1 MNNKAGRTWAML
13 KNKRKKDRK
22 SGIKFRKK
30 LASAL
35 ELPEEA
41 LGETP
46 CLSLRGS
53 LMTLWNCGEVLCYE
67 DGRVRL
73 TLLGSGGKVF
83 IADVWG
89 EGLYMRSFLD
99 GAVTVEGTI
108 ARFELCSA

>member
-1 MNNKAGRTWAML
+1 MR
-13 KNKRKKDRK
+13 KNKRENDKK
-22 SGIKFRKK
+22 SGVKLRKK

-46 CLSLRGS
+46 CLSLRGG

-73 TLLGSGGKVF
+73 TLLGTGGKVF

>member
-1 MNNKAGRTWAML
+1 MK
-13 KNKRKKDRK
+13 KDNKRDIESNPLGKNPRVKLRRK
-22 SGIKFRKK
+22 I
-30 LASAL
+30 ASAL

-73 TLLGSGGKVF
+73 TLLGSGGRVF
-83 IADVWG
+83 LADVWG

-99 GAVTVEGTI
+99 GAVTVDGTI
-108 ARFELCSA
+108 TRFELTSAS

>member
-1 MNNKAGRTWAML
+1 MR
-13 KNKRKKDRK
+13 KNKRDSQKKPGGRL
-22 SGIKFRKK
+22 RRK

-46 CLSLRGS
+46 CLSLRGG

-73 TLLGSGGKVF
+73 TLLGTGGKVY

-99 GAVTVEGTI
+99 GAVTVEGSI
-108 ARFELCSA
+108 ARFELGSA

>member
-1 MNNKAGRTWAML
+1 MK
-13 KNKRKKDRK
+13 KKDG
-22 SGIKFRKK
+22 SGAKEPRQRIKRK
-30 LASAL
+30 LASVL

-83 IADVWG
+83 LADVWG
-89 EGLYMRSFLD
+89 KDLYMRSFLD
-99 GAVTVEGTI
+99 GAVTVDGVIT
-108 ARFELCSA
+108 RFELSTMK